1 MKREMKDRVP
11 IVRSRIRKMSFHI
24 AIVSFGIFF
33 FFFGIFLGNFFE
45 TRSFHLCPFALVKFY
60 DPKIILP

>member
-1 MKREMKDRVP
+1 MKREMKNRVP

-24 AIVSFGIFF
+24 AIVSFGIF
-33 FFFGIFLGNFFE
+33 LGNFLE